1 MSMRIRVRQGLWVV
15 AFAALAACREAE
27 PPIGALAA
35 SPASFELGWPE
46 FAEIELVFEPL
57 EPLPTGA
64 APIVFVHLLDEPG
77 SVVRTFDHALQ
88 GVWQP
93 GRRLTHRVRIHQSAL
108 GEPLDAGSYLLS
120 AGLYRPEQGR
130 FALRTPAEAVS
141 KLEYRIATVQVAPP
155 AEGTPNARFSEH
167 WLPPEPGADRQVLAR
182 RTLRGGAP
190 GTIQFGPV
198 EGAGRL
204 FLGLL
209 VPTPDEPGSHLEL
222 LDGGAQPKVRIA
234 SSCGGGQPEIS
245 GTGRL
250 DVDLEV
256 PPAPGA
262 RICEVSIEPNF
273 QVTGAESAE
282 ATSVRLEVLA
292 WGPAGDGPDGPEGT
306 DAEAR

>member
-1 MSMRIRVRQGLWVV
+1 MRNRVRQGLCVV
-15 AFAALAACREAE
+15 ALAALAACREAE

-46 FAEIELVFEPL
+46 FAEVELVFEPL
-57 EPLPTGA
+57 EPLPNGG

-292 WGPAGDGPDGPEGT
+292 WGPAGDGPDGSEGT